1 MYKVFFKDRIVFFSN
16 DFPDSLKS
24 SEGLYYKYDTR
35 KALKKV
41 IKAYFDL
48 DSVKELHLI
57 HDDLEELWKVFKSVF
72 KIIKA
77 GGGLVMNE
85 KGEVLF
91 IKRNGL
97 WDLPKGKAE
106 KDETIKNTALR
117 EVKEECG
124 MNKIKLKSHITSSY
138 HIYILNKKR
147 ILKKTEWYE
156 MYSSSKENLCPQTS
170 ENITDV
176 IWIKPDEI
184 SYITGNTYSSIT
196 EVLKKAKLI

>member
-1 MYKVFFKDRIVFFSN
+1 MYKVFFKDRIVYFSN
-16 DFPDSLKS
+16 NFPESFKS
-24 SEGLYYKYDTR
+24 AEGLYYKYDTR

-41 IKAYFDL
+41 VKAYFDL

-57 HDDLEELWKVFKSVF
+57 HDDIEELWKAFKSAF

-77 GGGLVMNE
+77 GGGLVRNE
-85 KGEVLF
+85 KGEILF

-97 WDLPKGKAE
+97 WDLPKGKTE
-106 KDETIKNTALR
+106 KAETIKNTALR

-124 MNKIKLKSHITSSY
+124 MDKIKLKSHITSSY
-138 HIYILNKKR
+138 HTYILNDKR

-156 MYSSSKENLCPQTS
+156 MYSSSKENLSPQTS

-176 IWIKPDEI
+176 LWVKADEI
-184 SYITGNTYSSIT
+184 SYITGNVYSSIMD
-196 EVLKKAKLI
+196 VLKEAKLI